1 MLPPRLA
8 AWPRKYLY
16 QAPRGW
22 LLKLTSRSNARMR
35 AQLAG
40 QSVAVVGNAKSL
52 FAAELGAQIDRHD
65 IIIRLNKGFVQ
76 APAAQ
81 GTRTDM
87 VGLTPELSEGE
98 VSAHF
103 APRHM
108 LMLIPKMRHYRI
120 FGRENVQNTLFY
132 PFRWWLADR
141 NLIGRRPSSGF
152 MAISWLVRLGVA
164 REIVL
169 YGFDF
174 GQTPTYYNP
183 VGYKTPHN
191 FAREGQIIMGWQA
204 EGRLHIIRPD

>member
-22 LLKLTSRSNARMR
+22 VLKLTSRSNARMR
-35 AQLAG
+35 AELAG

-52 FAAELGAQIDRHD
+52 LAADLGPQIDAHD
-65 IIIRLNKGFVQ
+65 VIIRLNKGFVQ
-76 APAAQ
+76 VPAAQ
-81 GTRTDM
+81 GQRTDM

-120 FGRENVQNTLFY
+120 FSRENVQNTLFY

-204 EGRLHIIRPD
+204 EGRLRIIRPD

>member
-35 AQLAG
+35 AELAG

-52 FAAELGAQIDRHD
+52 FAADFGAQIDRHD

-204 EGRLHIIRPD
+204 EGRLRIIRPD

>member
-22 LLKLTSRSNARMR
+22 LLKLTSRSNARMS

-76 APAAQ
+76 VPAAQ

-120 FGRENVQNTLFY
+120 FSRENVQNTLFY

-204 EGRLHIIRPD
+204 EGRLRIIRPD

>member
-81 GTRTDM
+81 GTRADM

-204 EGRLHIIRPD
+204 EGRLRIIRPD

>member
-35 AQLAG
+35 AELAG

-52 FAAELGAQIDRHD
+52 FAADFGAQIDRHD

-120 FGRENVQNTLFY
+120 FGGENVQNTLFY

-204 EGRLHIIRPD
+204 EGRLRIIRPD

>member
-52 FAAELGAQIDRHD
+52 FAADFGAQIDRHD

-204 EGRLHIIRPD
+204 EGRLRIIRPD

>member
-35 AQLAG
+35 AELAG

-204 EGRLHIIRPD
+204 EGRLRIIRPD

>member
-1 MLPPRLA
+1 
-8 AWPRKYLY
+8 
-16 QAPRGW
+16 
-22 LLKLTSRSNARMR
+22 
-35 AQLAG
+35 
-40 QSVAVVGNAKSL
+40 
-52 FAAELGAQIDRHD
+52 
-65 IIIRLNKGFVQ
+65 
-76 APAAQ
+76 
-81 GTRTDM
+81 M

-204 EGRLHIIRPD
+204 EGRLRIIRPD

>member
-52 FAAELGAQIDRHD
+52 FAAELGAQIDSHD

-120 FGRENVQNTLFY
+120 FSRENVQNTLFY

-204 EGRLHIIRPD
+204 EGRLRIIRPD

>member
-22 LLKLTSRSNARMR
+22 LLKLTSRSNARMST
-35 AQLAG
+35 QLAG

-52 FAAELGAQIDRHD
+52 FTAELGAQIDRHD

-98 VSAHF
+98 VGAHF

-120 FGRENVQNTLFY
+120 FGRENVKNTLFY

-204 EGRLHIIRPD
+204 EGRLRIIRPD

>member
-22 LLKLTSRSNARMR
+22 LLKLTSRSNARMS

-120 FGRENVQNTLFY
+120 FSRENVQNTLFY

-204 EGRLHIIRPD
+204 EGRLRIIRPD

>member
-22 LLKLTSRSNARMR
+22 LLKLTSRSNARMS

-52 FAAELGAQIDRHD
+52 FAADFGAQIDRHD

-204 EGRLHIIRPD
+204 EGRLRIIRPD

>member
-204 EGRLHIIRPD
+204 EGRLRIIRPD

>member
-120 FGRENVQNTLFY
+120 FGHENVQNTLFY

-204 EGRLHIIRPD
+204 EGRLRIIRPD

>member
-22 LLKLTSRSNARMR
+22 LLKLTSRSNARMS

-40 QSVAVVGNAKSL
+40 QSVAVVGTAKSL

-120 FGRENVQNTLFY
+120 FGRENVQNTLVY

-204 EGRLHIIRPD
+204 EGRLRIIRPD

>member
-22 LLKLTSRSNARMR
+22 LLKLTSRSNARMS

-76 APAAQ
+76 VPAAQ

-87 VGLTPELSEGE
+87 VGLTPELTEGE

-204 EGRLHIIRPD
+204 EGRLRIIRPD

>member
-35 AQLAG
+35 AELAG

-52 FAAELGAQIDRHD
+52 FATDFGAQIDRHD

-204 EGRLHIIRPD
+204 EGRLRIIRPD

>member
-22 LLKLTSRSNARMR
+22 VLKLTSRSNARMR
-35 AQLAG
+35 MELAG

-52 FAAELGAQIDRHD
+52 LAADLGPQIDAHD
-65 IIIRLNKGFVQ
+65 VIIRLNKGFVQ
-76 APAAQ
+76 VPAAQ
-81 GTRTDM
+81 GQRTDM
-87 VGLTPELSEGE
+87 VGLTPELSEAD
-98 VSAHF
+98 VATLF

-152 MAISWLVRLGVA
+152 MAISWLLRLGVA

-204 EGRLHIIRPD
+204 EGRLRIIRPD

>member
-35 AQLAG
+35 AELAG

-52 FAAELGAQIDRHD
+52 FAADFGAQIDRHD

-120 FGRENVQNTLFY
+120 FSRENVQNTLFY

-204 EGRLHIIRPD
+204 EGRLRIIRPD

>member
-35 AQLAG
+35 AELAG

-52 FAAELGAQIDRHD
+52 FAADFGAQIDRHD
-65 IIIRLNKGFVQ
+65 IIIRLNKGFGQ

-204 EGRLHIIRPD
+204 EGRLRIIRPD

>member
-22 LLKLTSRSNARMR
+22 LLKLTSRSNARMS

-98 VSAHF
+98 VSARF

-204 EGRLHIIRPD
+204 EGRLRIIRPD

>member
-22 LLKLTSRSNARMR
+22 LLKLTSRSNARMS

-52 FAAELGAQIDRHD
+52 FSADFGAQIDRHD

-204 EGRLHIIRPD
+204 EGRLRIIRPD

>member
-22 LLKLTSRSNARMR
+22 LLKLTSRSNARMS

-76 APAAQ
+76 APAVQ

-120 FGRENVQNTLFY
+120 FGRENVKNTLFY

-204 EGRLHIIRPD
+204 EGRLRIIRPD

>member
-22 LLKLTSRSNARMR
+22 LLKLTSRSNARMS

-204 EGRLHIIRPD
+204 EGRLRIIRPD

>member
-141 NLIGRRPSSGF
+141 KLIGRRPSSGF

-204 EGRLHIIRPD
+204 EGRLRIIRPD